1 MTMKTTTI
9 LGLLVLA
16 AITPSHAGNTRVV
29 TVQPTVTGTL
39 TFFPIFGNLYVQG
52 GDLQSTCFDTTTQ
65 NLEWRRAFIEFELP
79 AAPAQIVRATL
90 RITEPNNGWSA
101 FPLPTDVHEV
111 SLYPGDLVVD
121 PSDYD
126 VPTLPV
132 GTIETDSNDDPVPRS
147 FELDV
152 TQAIRQMAKQVVGV
166 RIKLQID
173 PTAPCVEFQQAGSEF
188 GSLYLDPPTLQLEI
202 EKARKKDRD

>member
-1 MTMKTTTI
+1 MKTATS
-9 LGLLVLA
+9 LGLLFLAVL
-16 AITPSHAGNTRVV
+16 TPSHAGNTRVV

-39 TFFPIFGNLYVQG
+39 TFFPVLDNLFVQG
-52 GDLQSTCFDTTTQ
+52 VDLQSTCFDTTGQ
-65 NLEWRRAFIEFELP
+65 NLEWRRAFAEFELP
-79 AAPAQIVRATL
+79 AAPARIVRATL
-90 RITEPNNGWSA
+90 QITEPNTGWSA

-126 VPTLPV
+126 VPTLLV
-132 GTIETDSNDDPVPRS
+132 GTIETDANDDPVTRS
-147 FELDV
+147 FEFDV

-173 PTAPCVEFQQAGSEF
+173 PTDPCVEFQHAGSDF
-188 GSLYLDPPTLQLEI
+188 GSLFADAPTLLLEI
-202 EKARKKDRD
+202 EKGKKKGRD